1 MPAPVCYAFERVS
14 PGGDLARYLVG
25 EFAAM
30 ALNKK
35 QLKVVEGLERR
46 VELTRE
52 FMNDWLLF
60 NQILSAYPSPGVNKA
75 QLENQFLKI
84 KSKLARSHKVLRD
97 TLQDDYHIDGNTMNI
112 VSGATNLEAIYS
124 QSEVAVKKL
133 QTEWHRAFISINE
146 TLGSLE
152 DKKQRAEMGE
162 KIYLAPGM
170 GQAPAGGAGVGG
182 GKTLK
187 TVLIIAAVI
196 AVIAVLIIFTPL
208 GDMYRQALWDLFKIG
223 SPPAV

>member
-1 MPAPVCYAFERVS
+1 
-14 PGGDLARYLVG
+14 
-25 EFAAM
+25 M
-30 ALNKK
+30 ALSKK
-35 QLKVVEGLERR
+35 QLKVIEQLERR

-84 KSKLARSHKVLRD
+84 KSKLARSHKVLKD

-112 VSGATNLEAIYS
+112 VSGATNLETIYA

-152 DKKQRAEMGE
+152 DKKHRAESGE
-162 KIYLAPGM
+162 KIFLAPGL
-170 GQAPAGGAGVGG
+170 GQAPTAVGGGG
-182 GKTLK
+182 GKTGTTIAL
-187 TVLIIAAVI
+187 VLVGLL
-196 AVIAVLIIFTPL
+196 VVGAVLYFTGL
-208 GDMYRQALWDLFKIG
+208 YTLWTDAMYNLFGIG
-223 SPPAV
+223 TPPTVS